1 MSRAAASERRDSAP
15 DVAMVGDFPLLVETR
30 PPGLV
35 GRYFVTQKH
44 VLGLIFGGIR
54 VWVRGHARPY
64 PRFFSLARLA
74 ALFAAPFL
82 DDLAAFEGDEL
93 GEVFFVFAE
102 FVAELAD
109 EFAAPG
115 GGDFAPFF
123 ERLS

>member
-1 MSRAAASERRDSAP
+1 M
-15 DVAMVGDFPLLVETR
+15 GDFPLLVETK

-82 DDLAAFEGDEL
+82 DRRLRDLPFPVQLRRRLEILGPTYIKIAAMQ
-93 GEVFFVFAE
+93 
-102 FVAELAD
+102 
-109 EFAAPG
+109 
-115 GGDFAPFF
+115 
-123 ERLS
+123 